1 MIRCRKTQQDFY
13 SVQAK
18 AHTEY
23 DLFRQILFVVF
34 LHIRINDRTYGIG
47 HATPVNSACIGSRRP
62 TGRTSSGIKQITP
75 CMSIASSLCHGENDF
90 ITPRLAICKTAVID
104 TSRQRCVKA
113 GTTCIIICRPQSYS
127 LFLRHNPES
136 VRRRVK
142 YGFPAYILRIPC
154 PRRLV
159 PWIQEYPAVFEIT
172 NKPMRETFIQPKT
185 LMRDDSVWMFDALF
199 HRKSSPSRLL
209 SICFP

>member
-1 MIRCRKTQQDFY
+1 M
-13 SVQAK
+13 QAK

-62 TGRTSSGIKQITP
+62 TGRTSSGIKQIMP
-75 CMSIASSLCHGENDF
+75 CMSIASGLCHGENDF
-90 ITPRLAICKTAVID
+90 ITSRFAICKTAVIN

-142 YGFPAYILRIPC
+142 YGFPAYILRIP
-154 PRRLV
+154 RKRFI
-159 PWIQEYPAVFEIT
+159 PWIQEYPTVFKIV
-172 NKPMRETFIQPKT
+172 NQPMWKTLIQPET
-185 LMRDDSVWMFDALF
+185 LMGDDGSRLFNAL
-199 HRKSSPSRLL
+199 RKSGSLTS
-209 SICFP
+209 

>member
-1 MIRCRKTQQDFY
+1 M
-13 SVQAK
+13 QAK

-62 TGRTSSGIKQITP
+62 TGRTSSGIKQPTP
-75 CMSIASSLCHGENDF
+75 CMSIASGLCHRKNDF
-90 ITPRLAICKTAVID
+90 ISPGLAICKTAVIN

-113 GTTCIIICRPQSYS
+113 GTTCIIICKPQSYS

-142 YGFPAYILRIPC
+142 YCFSSYILRIPC
-154 PRRLV
+154 PGRLV
-159 PWIQEYPAVFEIT
+159 PRIQRNRQPAIRH
-172 NKPMRETFIQPKT
+172 KLHIM
-185 LMRDDSVWMFDALF
+185 
-199 HRKSSPSRLL
+199 RKSFTGIRNGSLL
-209 SICFP
+209 GSMPMTASVQPPQNIGNSSIR